1 LNGILELQGFLSL
14 DFFSGSVCWESISL
28 GWDVR
33 FQIIR
38 LTVLSGMLIFGKI
51 ASAEAAYYLAVNS
64 SNKISEISQD
74 KLENIFSG
82 RMIFWESGGRIR
94 PSLIDEESPSGK
106 AFLAQVVKMDSKQYV
121 DFWRRK
127 LFSGRGLP
135 PRSFK
140 SEKDL
145 IHYVSENEGA
155 IAVLSSRPGA
165 VESAIR
171 IIEVIH

>member
-1 LNGILELQGFLSL
+1 MRS
-14 DFFSGSVCWESISL
+14 
-28 GWDVR
+28 
-33 FQIIR
+33 QIIR
-38 LTVLSGMLIFGKI
+38 LTVLSGIFLFGKI
-51 ASAEAAYYLAVNS
+51 ASAEAAYYLAVNA

-74 KLENIFSG
+74 KLESIFSG

-106 AFLAQVVKMDSKQYV
+106 AFLAQVVKMDSKQYI

-135 PRSFK
+135 PRSFR

-145 IHYVSENEGA
+145 VQYVIDNEGA
-155 IAVLSSRPGA
+155 IAVLSSRPGIA
-165 VESAIR
+165 ESALR
-171 IIEVIH
+171 IIEVTH